1 LFTHEAHRSEC
12 DWAIHQYSTPFPD
25 GLRGAIII
33 LEDPVEHGVLL
44 TSFSILLLLLFLLL
58 LFLLLPPPPPPPSS
72 PPPPPPPL
80 FFLLVLPGFELRVS
94 WFYGRHCT
102 A

>member
-58 LFLLLPPPPPPPSS
+58 LFLLLPPPPPPP
-72 PPPPPPPL
+72 L